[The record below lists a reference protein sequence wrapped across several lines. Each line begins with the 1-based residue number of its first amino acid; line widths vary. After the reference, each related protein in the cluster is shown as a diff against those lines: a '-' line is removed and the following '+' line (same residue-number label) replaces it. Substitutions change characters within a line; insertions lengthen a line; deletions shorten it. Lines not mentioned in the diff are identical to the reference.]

1 MCFWTFHLSFPD
13 VQVADA
19 YNIPNLFAT
28 TNRDVSSGTRISPFY
43 IWVEEERPAE
53 EEVGE
58 HERRLLSE
66 YRARE
71 AKEAVQGGDKGAR
84 RSQVKAEY
92 FAVET
97 IYENRNP
104 H

>member
-19 YNIPNLFAT
+19 RNIPNLFAL
-28 TNRDVSSGTRISPFY
+28 TNRHVSSGTRIAPFY

-53 EEVGE
+53 EEAGE

-71 AKEAVQGGDKGAR
+71 AIEAVQGGDKGAR
-84 RSQVKAEY
+84 RSQVRGGY
-92 FAVET
+92 FAVEAN
-97 IYENRNP
+97 YENRN
-104 H
+104 